1 MVRYDS
7 VPKVLVEE
15 RSVADDIV
23 DRTPDSF
30 PERAGRIPSIKQLDE
45 DARVTAECGRMRGQE
60 GDRFLSALS
69 TASIRRERETL
80 PRL

>member
-7 VPKVLVEE
+7 VPEVLVEE

-23 DRTPDSF
+23 DRTLDSF

-45 DARVTAECGRMRGQE
+45 DARVTAECR
-60 GDRFLSALS
+60 
-69 TASIRRERETL
+69 
-80 PRL
+80 